1 MKVKFLAVYAKG
13 AIAVAGAI
21 VVTATAVS
29 DGLISDT
36 EFGVIAA
43 AWATAVGVIAK
54 ANAQPAPEAPPEDSE
69 PS

>member
-1 MKVKFLAVYAKG
+1 MNVSFLARYAKG

-29 DGLISDT
+29 DGVIQDT
-36 EFGVIAA
+36 EFGIIAA

-54 ANAQPAPEAPPEDSE
+54 ANAQPTAEDPPAGSE
-69 PS
+69 VR